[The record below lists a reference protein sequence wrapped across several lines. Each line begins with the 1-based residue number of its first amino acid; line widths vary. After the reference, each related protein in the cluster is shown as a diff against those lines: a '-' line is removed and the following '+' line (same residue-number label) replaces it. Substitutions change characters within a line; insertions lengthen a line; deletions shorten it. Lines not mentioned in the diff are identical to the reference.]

1 MATDLRVIIFQALR
15 SDPFIAETVGDRIVQ
30 RGSWDAED
38 GTVEPIEVP
47 YLVYSMS
54 DEAQHGPSAMRAT
67 RRYLMVWAHDE
78 PGDYGLYVDPLLDRV
93 KEVLVDLPQ
102 QGKFMDC
109 RFLLKSPDL
118 WDDMLKHIVRYD
130 RFYATLAE

>member
-1 MATDLRVIIFQALR
+1 MATDLRAIVFGALR
-15 SDPFIAETVGDRIVQ
+15 ADPFIASVVGDRIVQ

-38 GTVEPIEVP
+38 NTVEPIEVP
-47 YLVYSMS
+47 YLVYAMS
-54 DEAQHGPSAMRAT
+54 DEAQTGPSAMRAT

-78 PGDYGLYVDPLLDRV
+78 PGDYGLNVDPLLDRV
-93 KEVLVDLPQ
+93 KEVLVDVPQ
-102 QGKFMDC
+102 QGKFMDI

-130 RFYATLAE
+130 RFYATLTE